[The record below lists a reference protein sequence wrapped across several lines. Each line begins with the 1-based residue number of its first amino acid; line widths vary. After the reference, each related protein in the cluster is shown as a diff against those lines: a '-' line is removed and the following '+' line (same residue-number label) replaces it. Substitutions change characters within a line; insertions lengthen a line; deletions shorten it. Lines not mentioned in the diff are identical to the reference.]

1 MIEPVKK
8 VSYKGKLYK
17 DTGEI
22 FYFMTCGTMDF
33 SINDVNKEGELS
45 LGKDQTNFAAC
56 DGQIGIGENKI
67 GLYYEDKLH
76 IFEAD

>member
-1 MIEPVKK
+1 
-8 VSYKGKLYK
+8 
-17 DTGEI
+17 
-22 FYFMTCGTMDF
+22 MTCGTMDF
-33 SINDVNKEGELS
+33 SIKDVNKEGELS
-45 LGKDQTNFAAC
+45 LSKDQTNFTAC